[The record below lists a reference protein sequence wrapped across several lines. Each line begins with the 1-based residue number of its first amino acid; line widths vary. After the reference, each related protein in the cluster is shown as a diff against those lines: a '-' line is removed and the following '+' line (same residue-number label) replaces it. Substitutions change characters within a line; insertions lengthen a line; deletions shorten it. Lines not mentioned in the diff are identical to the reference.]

1 MCISYERAVV
11 EVHQALLSR
20 LPLPEVLDETLHAT
34 HGIENMLTPSI
45 MKKRKESRM
54 TPWSVVLLEQEKQ
67 NEFGEY
73 NPFKIAAASR
83 RHSEWSVARAKKVG
97 KYQSNSSHFRAC
109 QASSAL
115 YDYCK
120 MFDM

>member
-1 MCISYERAVV
+1 MRAVV

-34 HGIENMLTPSI
+34 HGIENMLTPSL

-54 TPWSVVLLEQEKQ
+54 TLWSVVLLEQEKQ

-83 RHSEWSVARAKKVG
+83 RHSEWSVARAQKVG
-97 KYQSNSSHFRAC
+97 KYQSNSSH
-109 QASSAL
+109 
-115 YDYCK
+115 
-120 MFDM
+120 